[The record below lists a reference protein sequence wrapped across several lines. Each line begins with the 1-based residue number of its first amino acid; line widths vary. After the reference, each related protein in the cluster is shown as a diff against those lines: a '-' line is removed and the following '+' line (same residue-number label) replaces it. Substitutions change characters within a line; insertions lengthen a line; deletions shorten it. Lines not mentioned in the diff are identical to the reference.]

1 MAMTGAA
8 SPPPTA
14 GRADGLRTFA
24 DRLAAV
30 GMYAA
35 GGFAVLVVVAIG
47 AVLLAK
53 SWPVLTARPLVDVLF
68 SSVWKPSRGQFG
80 YYAFIVGTVQVTV
93 LAMAISVPISLLAA
107 VYLAEYAGRRV
118 RAVAKPLLD
127 LLAGIPSVVIGL
139 FGWLAVVPAVAALA
153 ERHGQF
159 TTGLCVLSAAIVLA
173 IMVFPVTISVCEEVL
188 RSVPAGAREA
198 SLSVGATHWQTVKH
212 VLLRAVYPGLTA
224 AIILGFSRAFGETMA
239 VLMVVGNVPEV
250 AHSVFDPGYTLPAL
264 IANTYGE
271 VASIPLQESALM
283 LAALLLMVVVI
294 VFNLLARVFIRRI
307 NTIVGATR

>member
-1 MAMTGAA
+1 MAMTGAT
-8 SPPPTA
+8 SRPPTEE
-14 GRADGLRTFA
+14 RANRLRTFA
-24 DRLAAV
+24 DRLAAM

-47 AVLLAK
+47 SVLLTK

-139 FGWLAVVPAVAALA
+139 FGWLAVVPAVAAWRSDTVSSPPVCACSPRPSCWRSWSSRSPSRCARRCCGRCRRGAGGVVVRRRDALA
-153 ERHGQF
+153 DGQAR
-159 TTGLCVLSAAIVLA
+159 AA
-173 IMVFPVTISVCEEVL
+173 
-188 RSVPAGAREA
+188 AGR
-198 SLSVGATHWQTVKH
+198 L
-212 VLLRAVYPGLTA
+212 PGLTA
-224 AIILGFSRAFGETMA
+224 AIILGFSRLRRDHGRADG
-239 VLMVVGNVPEV
+239 GGQRP
-250 AHSVFDPGYTLPAL
+250 PGRPLRVRSGLHASPL

-271 VASIPLQESALM
+271 VASIPLQESAADAGGAVADGRRDRLQPPG
-283 LAALLLMVVVI
+283 A
-294 VFNLLARVFIRRI
+294 VFIRRI